1 MKPDKA
7 VNETED
13 GNPVSDSNSQQ
24 EHDSLHQII
33 SEDDFKVPLKINA
46 TPFFQLASYLIHLNN
61 PENFTSRFYFNLMN
75 EAGNFET
82 FLDDYGT
89 RNNRTWYFF
98 SELVASIRNFAV
110 ASFELSHVV
119 NRYNDYFPAH
129 RAQDSEEFLAH
140 GAEVLNYFGRIQKSL
155 IQETMNE
162 LERLGCSIPDT
173 EADPKAFQEIEKQV
187 KLPRNISE
195 NQYTTSESKI
205 MQIVES
211 YRKIALKVRREKYG
225 NRPESD
231 ELSRMIPTRINE
243 TMVKILE
250 NSLHNIQSEYD
261 THVRHTNIESSDP
274 DLQRF
279 RAYISVPMHLL
290 EMARWIIHFYER
302 HENEIHSDESKDKIS
317 NIVDKNLVLKLLSHF
332 AFFYTHKFMQEGKP
346 IAEKIMSRFMR
357 KNRITLPIP
366 QPAGFHARPAYYIT
380 LVVEE
385 HGTDVFMIVGD
396 RKFDCRSVL
405 DLLEGGGHTADMEC
419 DTVDFEGDERTLN
432 DLKILAANNY
442 CEDGTIPKELNYI
455 RVARNIVT

>member
-1 MKPDKA
+1 MKRNDDAESGQDPA
-7 VNETED
+7 
-13 GNPVSDSNSQQ
+13 Q
-24 EHDSLHQII
+24 EERDSLHLII
-33 SEDDFKVPLKINA
+33 SEEAFREPLQVNA
-46 TPFFQLASYLIHLNN
+46 APFLQLASYLIHLNT
-61 PENFTSRFYFNLMN
+61 PENFTSKFYFNLMN

-82 FLDDYGT
+82 FLDDYGA

-98 SELVASIRNFAV
+98 SELVASVRNFAV

-119 NRYNDYFPAH
+119 NRYQDYFPNHSAD
-129 RAQDSEEFLAH
+129 DSEEFLQH
-140 GAEVLNYFGRIQKSL
+140 GAEVLNYIGKIQKAL
-155 IQETMNE
+155 IEEAIKEM
-162 LERLGCSIPDT
+162 ERLGCRIEGTD
-173 EADPKAFQEIEKQV
+173 ADPKAFQEIEKQV
-187 KLPRNISE
+187 KLPRNISM
-195 NQYTTSESKI
+195 NQYTTSESRI

-211 YRKIALKVRREKYG
+211 YRKIAIKVRREKYG
-225 NRPESD
+225 NKPD
-231 ELSRMIPTRINE
+231 PAELSQMIPVRINE

-279 RAYISVPMHLL
+279 RAYISVPMHLM

-302 HENEIHSDESKDKIS
+302 HENEIHSDESKDRIS
-317 NIVDKNLVLKLLSHF
+317 NIVDKNFVLKLLSHF

-357 KNRITLPIP
+357 KSRITLPIP
-366 QPAGFHARPAYYIT
+366 KPKGFHARPAYYIT

-405 DLLEGGGHTADMEC
+405 DLLEGGGHTADMESE
-419 DTVDFEGDERTLN
+419 TVDFEGDERTLK
-432 DLKILAANNY
+432 DLTILAENNY
-442 CEDGTIPKELNYI
+442 CEDETIPKELNYI